1 MLPPDAALVLIDLQ
15 LAIDDPRWA
24 AQGPRNNPNAELT
37 VARLLAAWRSGGR
50 PIFHIRHESTSPGST
65 YAKDG
70 PGSAFKAEAMPLPGE
85 PVIAKQVHS
94 AFIGT
99 DLEGRLRA
107 AARRAIGTRKGE
119 QDT

>member
-24 AQGPRNNPNAELT
+24 AQGPRNNPNAEHT

-70 PGSAFKAEAMPLPGE
+70 PGSAFKAEVMPLPGE
-85 PVIAKQVHS
+85 PVIALAHHAWLAACVFS
-94 AFIGT
+94 AAC
-99 DLEGRLRA
+99 A